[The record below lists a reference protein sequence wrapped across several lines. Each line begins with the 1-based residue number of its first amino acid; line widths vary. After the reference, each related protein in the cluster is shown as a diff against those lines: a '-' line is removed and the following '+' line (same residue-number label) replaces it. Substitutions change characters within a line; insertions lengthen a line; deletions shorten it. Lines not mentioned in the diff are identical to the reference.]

1 MKKKVVEE
9 ELKVENFIKIIIGV
23 IAVFALFYAITYF
36 ITNKN
41 KNNADTNENIQYK
54 KIIVG
59 SILNRSEDDYYVL
72 VSASSDTSVSVY
84 ESLITKYTS
93 KESHLRF
100 YTVDLS
106 DPFNSNYVGEE
117 SNLNVENI
125 SDIKFSET
133 TLLHVKNN
141 KIVSYRVGNDI
152 ETYLNNLSA

>member
-36 ITNKN
+36 VTNKN
-41 KNNADTNENIQYK
+41 KGNADTNENIQYK

-106 DPFNSNYVGEE
+106 DPFNSNYVAEE

-125 SDIKFSET
+125 SDIRFSET

-141 KIVSYRVGNDI
+141 KIASYRVGNDI

>member
-36 ITNKN
+36 VTNKN
-41 KNNADTNENIQYK
+41 KSNADTNENIQYK

-100 YTVDLS
+100 YEVDLS
-106 DPFNSNYVGEE
+106 DPFNSNYVAEE

-125 SDIKFSET
+125 SDIRFSET

-141 KIVSYRVGNDI
+141 KIASYRVGNDI
-152 ETYLNNLSA
+152 ETYLKNLSA